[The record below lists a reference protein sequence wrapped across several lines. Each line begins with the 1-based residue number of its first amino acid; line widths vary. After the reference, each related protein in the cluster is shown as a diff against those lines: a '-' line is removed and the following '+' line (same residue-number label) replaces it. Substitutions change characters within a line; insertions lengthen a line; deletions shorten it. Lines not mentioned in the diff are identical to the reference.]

1 MERGGAAL
9 AEPAVKLKGE
19 VMNSTILL
27 ATDARHDVAKSI
39 ELAGELSQGTQ
50 GRVLVLHI
58 HEFSVGKYGRVQLCC
73 PEEEAEELLP
83 RIVALLGESGVPAEW
98 QIRETN
104 SGNAARAIL
113 DVADQHDAHVI
124 ILGSNMRTDV
134 PLIPLGSVS
143 HKLLHLARR
152 PVLVVPHRK
161 ATAAEASPAVP
172 GQTAEPVAG

>member
-1 MERGGAAL
+1 MS
-9 AEPAVKLKGE
+9 
-19 VMNSTILL
+19 STILL
-27 ATDARHDVAKSI
+27 AVDARHDVAEPI
-39 ELAGELSQGTQ
+39 ELARELSQGVP
-50 GRVLVLHI
+50 GSVLVLHI
-58 HEFSVGKYGRVQLCC
+58 HEFSVGKYGRIQLCC
-73 PEEEAEELLP
+73 PEDEADDVLP

-124 ILGSNMRTDV
+124 VVGSNLRTDV

-143 HKLLHLARR
+143 HKLLHMARR

-161 ATAAEASPAVP
+161 ATAMETGPAGS

>member
-1 MERGGAAL
+1 MS
-9 AEPAVKLKGE
+9 
-19 VMNSTILL
+19 STILL
-27 ATDARHDVAKSI
+27 AVDARHDVAEPI
-39 ELAGELSQGTQ
+39 ELARELSQGTQ

-58 HEFSVGKYGRVQLCC
+58 HEFSVGRYGRVQLCC
-73 PEEEAEELLP
+73 LEDQAEDILP

-98 QIRETN
+98 QIREAN

-124 ILGSNMRTDV
+124 VLGSNLRTDV

-143 HKLLHLARR
+143 HKLLHMARR

-161 ATAAEASPAVP
+161 ATATEAGPAGS

>member
-1 MERGGAAL
+1 MS
-9 AEPAVKLKGE
+9 
-19 VMNSTILL
+19 STILL
-27 ATDARHDVAKSI
+27 ATDARHDVAGSI
-39 ELAGELSQGTQ
+39 ELARELSQGAQ

-58 HEFSVGKYGRVQLCC
+58 HEFSVGKYGRLQLCC

-83 RIVALLGESGVPAEW
+83 RIVALLGESGVPAER
-98 QIRETN
+98 QIRETS

-124 ILGSNMRTDV
+124 VLGSNLRTDV

-143 HKLLHLARR
+143 HKLLHMARR

-161 ATAAEASPAVP
+161 ATTTDASPAGS

>member
-1 MERGGAAL
+1 MS
-9 AEPAVKLKGE
+9 
-19 VMNSTILL
+19 STILL
-27 ATDARHDVAKSI
+27 ATDARHDVAEPI
-39 ELAGELSQGTQ
+39 ELARELSQGAQ
-50 GRVLVLHI
+50 GSVLVLHI

-73 PEEEAEELLP
+73 AEDQAEGILP
-83 RIVALLGESGVPAEW
+83 RIVALLVESGVPAEW

-124 ILGSNMRTDV
+124 VLGSHLRTDV

-152 PVLVVPHRK
+152 PVLVVPHHK
-161 ATAAEASPAVP
+161 ATATEASPAGS

>member
-1 MERGGAAL
+1 MS
-9 AEPAVKLKGE
+9 
-19 VMNSTILL
+19 STILL
-27 ATDARHDVAKSI
+27 AVDARHDVAEPI
-39 ELAGELSQGTQ
+39 ELAGELSRGAQ

-58 HEFSVGKYGRVQLCC
+58 HEFSVGRYGRVQLCC
-73 PEEEAEELLP
+73 LEDQAEDILP
-83 RIVALLGESGVPAEW
+83 RIVALLQESGVPAESL
-98 QIRETN
+98 IRETN

-124 ILGSNMRTDV
+124 VLGSNLRTDV

-143 HKLLHLARR
+143 HKLLHMARR

-161 ATAAEASPAVP
+161 ATATEAGPAGS

>member
-1 MERGGAAL
+1 MS
-9 AEPAVKLKGE
+9 
-19 VMNSTILL
+19 STILL
-27 ATDARHDVAKSI
+27 AVDARHDVAEPI
-39 ELAGELSQGTQ
+39 ELARELSQGIQ
-50 GRVLVLHI
+50 GGVLVLHI
-58 HEFSVGKYGRVQLCC
+58 HEFSVGKYGRIQLCC
-73 PEEEAEELLP
+73 PEDEADDVLP

-124 ILGSNMRTDV
+124 VLGSHLRTDV

-143 HKLLHLARR
+143 HKLLHMARR

-161 ATAAEASPAVP
+161 ATATEAGPAGS

>member
-1 MERGGAAL
+1 MS
-9 AEPAVKLKGE
+9 
-19 VMNSTILL
+19 STILL
-27 ATDARHDVAKSI
+27 ATDARHDVAESI
-39 ELAGELSQGTQ
+39 RLARELSLGAQ

-83 RIVALLGESGVPAEW
+83 RTVALLGESGVPAEW
-98 QIRETN
+98 LIRETN

-113 DVADQHDAHVI
+113 DMADQHDAHVI
-124 ILGSNMRTDV
+124 VLGSNLRTDV

-143 HKLLHLARR
+143 HKLLHMARR

-161 ATAAEASPAVP
+161 ATATEASPAGS